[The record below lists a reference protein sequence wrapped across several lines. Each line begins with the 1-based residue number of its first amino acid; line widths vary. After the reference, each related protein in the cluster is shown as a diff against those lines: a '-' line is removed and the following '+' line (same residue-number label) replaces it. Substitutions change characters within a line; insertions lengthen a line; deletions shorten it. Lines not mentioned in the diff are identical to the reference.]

1 MIFFAVAMLPA
12 LNCLVVAVLVVA
24 NRAPGTVFRDIDLG
38 LVLAFAVKG
47 RDSKYGIG
55 AGVAIRR
62 LQVVVAVV
70 IALLGMADR
79 RICFPRV

>member
-1 MIFFAVAMLPA
+1 MIFFAVAMLPG
-12 LNCLVVAVLVVA
+12 LNRLVVAVLVVA
-24 NRAPGTVFRDIDLG
+24 NRAPETVFRDIDLG

-47 RDSKYGIG
+47 RDRKYGTG

-70 IALLGMADR
+70 MALFGMVDR
-79 RICFPRV
+79 RISFPRV

>member
-1 MIFFAVAMLPA
+1 MIFFAVAMLPG
-12 LNCLVVAVLVVA
+12 LNRLVVAVLVVA
-24 NRAPGTVFRDIDLG
+24 NRAPETVFRDIDLG

-70 IALLGMADR
+70 MTLFEMADR
-79 RICFPRV
+79 RICFPRI